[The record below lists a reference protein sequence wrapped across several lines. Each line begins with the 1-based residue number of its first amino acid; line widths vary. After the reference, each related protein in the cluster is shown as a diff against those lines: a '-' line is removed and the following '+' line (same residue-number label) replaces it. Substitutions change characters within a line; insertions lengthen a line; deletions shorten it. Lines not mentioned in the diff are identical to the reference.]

1 MQLSAYIR
9 ELLYKHDCV
18 IIPGFGGFVSNYA
31 PAKIHPVTHT
41 FYPPSKNILFN
52 ALLTSDD
59 GLLLHK
65 ISIGENVSY
74 EEAKSDTAAI
84 IRDWM
89 IDLNSGKT
97 IILDKIGK
105 IRKDSE
111 NRLLFDS
118 DTSVNY
124 LESSFG
130 LPAFISLPVQRTSVQ
145 KRIEKKFADRKNLPV
160 LNNRV
165 RKVLAYAA
173 VIALVAVMGWLVIN
187 SNPADKDSEQ
197 SAMMTLSDPGIDKPL
212 SENTDEDNNI
222 PVKPLKDMNFVN
234 PEQEPVKE
242 PIANMDNSAKEMI
255 AIKPMYYIIGGAFG
269 NPDNAD
275 KFLAVLKQKG
285 FNAQEAGK
293 NPAGLSMISYF
304 SSSDKSE
311 ALMNL
316 ALIRQSENPSA
327 WLLRK

>member
-1 MQLSAYIR
+1 MQLTGYIS

-31 PAKIHPVTHT
+31 PAKIHPINHT

-52 ALLTSDD
+52 AMLISDD

-74 EEAKSDTAAI
+74 EEAKFKTAI
-84 IRDWM
+84 VIREWLN
-89 IDLNSGKT
+89 DLNSGKT
-97 IILDKIGK
+97 VFLDKIGK
-105 IRKDSE
+105 IRKDNE
-111 NRLLFDS
+111 NRFLFDS
-118 DTSVNY
+118 DNSVNY

-130 LPAFISLPVQRTSVQ
+130 LSSFISLPVQRTSVQ
-145 KRIEKKFADRKNLPV
+145 KRIEKKFTDRKYLPGV
-160 LNNRV
+160 NKNV

-173 VIALVAVMGWLVIN
+173 VVGLLAVVGWLVIN
-187 SNPADKDSEQ
+187 SSPADKGSEH
-197 SAMMTLSDPGIDKPL
+197 SAMMTLSDPGIDNPV
-212 SENTDEDNNI
+212 SENTNEPKSI
-222 PVKPLKDMNFVN
+222 PVKPLKDLNFVN
-234 PEQEPVKE
+234 PGQQPVDKPVTEMDDFGKE
-242 PIANMDNSAKEMI
+242 SVV
-255 AIKPMYYIIGGAFG
+255 IKPIYFVIGGAFMNPG
-269 NPDNAD
+269 NAE
-275 KFLAVLKQKG
+275 KFLADLKQKG

-293 NPAGLSMISYF
+293 NPTGLLMVSYF

-316 ALIRQSENPSA
+316 AIIRQGENPSA